1 MARYLAGIHY
11 RFNRCYDLADM
22 LPKLL
27 RAMALPLAPLI
38 LRSSVA

>member
-1 MARYLAGIHY
+1 MARYLAGIH
-11 RFNRCYDLADM
+11 RIFNRRHDLADM